1 MDLYSRLVEAVDKLE
16 RDFNSLERAMDLA
29 ENEREHLYM
38 EEELDG
44 LYKEYAIAM
53 QKLRDYENL

>member
-1 MDLYSRLVEAVDKLE
+1 MDLYSRLVEEVDKLE

-29 ENEREHLYM
+29 VNEREHLYM

>member
-1 MDLYSRLVEAVDKLE
+1 MDLYSRLVEEVDKLE

-29 ENEREHLYM
+29 VNEREHLYM

-53 QKLRDYENL
+53 QNLRDYENL